1 MRKLREAIEDTNFDS
16 RKEETKD
23 KLFRAIS
30 KGPYMSQLRN
40 AMKSVTEKT
49 RETLELQGMEE
60 KIRSTMED
68 NVILLS
74 DMISNGNFW
83 EEASPARW

>member
-1 MRKLREAIEDTNFDS
+1 MDFCAKVALLPLKREMREAIEDTNFDS

-40 AMKSVTEKT
+40 AMRPQSYRAWKKRSG
-49 RETLELQGMEE
+49 LQWRIM
-60 KIRSTMED
+60 
-68 NVILLS
+68 
-74 DMISNGNFW
+74 
-83 EEASPARW
+83 